1 MSVDPVDFH
10 ESITRI
16 PSHASVAEIREF
28 VVGAVDG
35 ARVHEASG
43 CVVARRGPADG
54 GPHAF
59 LNSHLDTVP
68 PYVPFERDG
77 DVVRGRGAC
86 DAKGSLAALV
96 AAFTRVEPG
105 DGRVT
110 LVLSPD
116 EETRSE
122 GLYDFLS
129 LAGDAGDMAVVG
141 EPTGLDVCDAARG
154 SLKYVIELA
163 GTAAHAGTPEGGADA
178 VSAAAAAIRRIESM
192 EGHEHDYL
200 GETSETV
207 SWIEGGPVG
216 ELTSQVPESVRLF
229 LNRWSVPPE
238 TPESYRRD
246 LEAELSGL
254 DCEVTVRYP
263 YMPNRFLDAHREDPD
278 EPVIRDLVA
287 AADRV
292 KRGGDG
298 DGNATTEVRPFSVAA
313 ESSFL
318 SRYMPVAVFGPGLI
332 ADDEGPIGHSR
343 REYVRTSEIRT
354 AADVLTAFL
363 RDAV

>member
-1 MSVDPVDFH
+1 MSVDPVEFH
-10 ESITRI
+10 ESITQI
-16 PSHASVAEIREF
+16 PSHESVAEIRAFIAE
-28 VVGAVDG
+28 AVEG
-35 ARVHEASG
+35 ARVHEESG
-43 CVVARRGPADG
+43 CVVARRGPVG
-54 GPHAF
+54 GEPHLF
-59 LNSHLDTVP
+59 LNSHMDVVP
-68 PYVPFERDG
+68 PHIPFERDG

-96 AAFTRVEPG
+96 GAFSRVEPG
-105 DGRVT
+105 SGRVT
-110 LVLSPD
+110 LVVSPD

-154 SLKYVIELA
+154 SLKYVIELT
-163 GTAAHAGTPEGGADA
+163 GTSAHAGTPEGGTDA
-178 VSAAAAAIRRIESM
+178 VSAAGAAIRRIESM
-192 EGHEHDYL
+192 EGHAHDYL

-246 LEAELSGL
+246 LEAELSAL
-254 DCEVTVRYP
+254 DCEVSVRYP
-263 YMPNRFLDAHREDPD
+263 YLPNRFLDAHREDPD

-292 KRGGDG
+292 KGDG
-298 DGNATTEVRPFSVAA
+298 DGDGVGTTAVRPFSVAA

-343 REYVRTSEIRT
+343 REHIHVEEIET
-354 AADVLTAFL
+354 AADILSEFL
-363 RDAV
+363 RETV